1 MNERNSIIGK
11 IDWVTVLIYLALV
24 MIGWFSIFSA
34 RYNEAHPSIFDLTQV
49 YGKQL
54 LWIGG
59 ALLVGFVIL
68 LIDAKFFNVFSLWI
82 YIFFL
87 FCLFAVLVYG
97 TATKGATAWI
107 DLGGGVKLQPSEFA
121 KMATALAV
129 AGYLDRLDVDLQ
141 KRKDQIVTAA
151 LILIPMALVLLQ
163 NDTGS
168 AIVFVSFIFVLYR
181 EGFPGA
187 GWVMVAGVTAI
198 LLFVFTLV
206 WSQKVMYIIL
216 GVLLVLTLTYYLITR
231 KKGIVKML
239 GVFAIAFMF
248 VFSVDYA
255 FNKVL
260 QEHQK
265 NRILVLLGQLDDPK
279 GVGYNVHQSK
289 IAIGSGGFAGKHHR
303 RRRRLLGHQHRG
315 AAICS
320 ALDTNH
326 HPRRATTIDIQPC
339 VWLRHRGHLVCPRG
353 HQYRHDDRLGARHRH
368 PPALPEL
375 RRVEYAGVHHDAGDL
390 RETGCQSIER
400 IMNDFFAVGKN
411 NHSYTEV
418 TPKFLTSNSP
428 RSLIFSS
435 GMTSNAMNAKV
446 INGAYSVDPR
456 RLASA
461 SAFW

>member
-216 GVLLVLTLTYYLITR
+216 GSLLVLTLTYYLITR

-289 IAIGSGGFAGKHHR
+289 IAIGSGGFAGKGFLEGTQTKYDFVPEQHTDFIFCTIGEEGGFLGTSVVV
-303 RRRRLLGHQHRG
+303 LLYVALLIRIIILAERQRSTFSRVYGY
-315 AAICS
+315 AI
-320 ALDTNH
+320 
-326 HPRRATTIDIQPC
+326 
-339 VWLRHRGHLVCPRG
+339 
-353 HQYRHDDRLGARHRH
+353 
-368 PPALPEL
+368 
-375 RRVEYAGVHHDAGDL
+375 AGILFVHVA
-390 RETGCQSIER
+390 IN
-400 IMNDFFAVGKN
+400 I
-411 NHSYTEV
+411 
-418 TPKFLTSNSP
+418 
-428 RSLIFSS
+428 
-435 GMTSNAMNAKV
+435 GMTIGLIPV
-446 INGAYSVDPR
+446 IGIPLPFLSYGGSSMLAFTMMLAIFVKQDAN
-456 RLASA
+456 RLNVL
-461 SAFW
+461 

>member
-11 IDWVTVLIYLALV
+11 IDWTIVLLYLALV

-34 RYNEAHPSIFDLTQV
+34 RYNEAHPSIFDLSQV

-59 ALLVGFVIL
+59 SLLVGFIVL

-82 YIFFL
+82 YIFFI

-97 TATKGATAWI
+97 TATKGATSWI
-107 DLGGGVKLQPSEFA
+107 DLGGGVKFQPSEFA

-141 KRKDQIVTAA
+141 KRKDQIITAA

-187 GWVMVAGVTAI
+187 GWVMAAGVVAI
-198 LLFVFTLV
+198 LLFVLTLV

-216 GVLLVLTLTYYLITR
+216 GSLLALTLTYYLITR
-231 KKGIVKML
+231 KRGIVKML
-239 GVFAIAFMF
+239 GVFAVAFMF

-289 IAIGSGGFAGKHHR
+289 IAIGSGGFAGKGFLEGTQTKYDFVPEQHTDFIFCTIGEEGGFLGTAIVVMLYIA
-303 RRRRLLGHQHRG
+303 LLVRIIILAERQRSTFSRVYGY
-315 AAICS
+315 AI
-320 ALDTNH
+320 
-326 HPRRATTIDIQPC
+326 
-339 VWLRHRGHLVCPRG
+339 
-353 HQYRHDDRLGARHRH
+353 
-368 PPALPEL
+368 
-375 RRVEYAGVHHDAGDL
+375 AGIFFVHVA
-390 RETGCQSIER
+390 IN
-400 IMNDFFAVGKN
+400 I
-411 NHSYTEV
+411 
-418 TPKFLTSNSP
+418 
-428 RSLIFSS
+428 
-435 GMTSNAMNAKV
+435 GMTIGLVPV
-446 INGAYSVDPR
+446 IGIPLPFLSYGGSSMLAFTIMLAIFVKQDAN
-456 RLASA
+456 RLNVL
-461 SAFW
+461 

>member
-107 DLGGGVKLQPSEFA
+107 DLGGGVKFQPSEFA

-239 GVFAIAFMF
+239 GVFAVAFMF

-260 QEHQK
+260 QEHQE

-289 IAIGSGGFAGKHHR
+289 IAIGSGGFAGKGFLEGTQTKYDFVPEQHTDFIFCTIGEEGGFLGTCVVV
-303 RRRRLLGHQHRG
+303 LLYVALLIRIIILAERQRSTFSRVYGY
-315 AAICS
+315 AI
-320 ALDTNH
+320 
-326 HPRRATTIDIQPC
+326 
-339 VWLRHRGHLVCPRG
+339 
-353 HQYRHDDRLGARHRH
+353 
-368 PPALPEL
+368 
-375 RRVEYAGVHHDAGDL
+375 AGILFVHVA
-390 RETGCQSIER
+390 IN
-400 IMNDFFAVGKN
+400 I
-411 NHSYTEV
+411 
-418 TPKFLTSNSP
+418 
-428 RSLIFSS
+428 
-435 GMTSNAMNAKV
+435 GMTIGLVPV
-446 INGAYSVDPR
+446 IGIPLPFLSYGGSSMLAFTMMLAIFVKQDAN
-456 RLASA
+456 RLNVL
-461 SAFW
+461 

>member
-216 GVLLVLTLTYYLITR
+216 GSLLVLTLTYYLITR

-289 IAIGSGGFAGKHHR
+289 IAIGSGGFAGKGFLEGTQTKYDFVPEQHTDFIFCTIGEEGGFLGTSVVV
-303 RRRRLLGHQHRG
+303 LLYVALLIRIIVLAERQRSTFSRVYGY
-315 AAICS
+315 AI
-320 ALDTNH
+320 
-326 HPRRATTIDIQPC
+326 
-339 VWLRHRGHLVCPRG
+339 
-353 HQYRHDDRLGARHRH
+353 
-368 PPALPEL
+368 
-375 RRVEYAGVHHDAGDL
+375 AGILFVHVA
-390 RETGCQSIER
+390 IN
-400 IMNDFFAVGKN
+400 I
-411 NHSYTEV
+411 
-418 TPKFLTSNSP
+418 
-428 RSLIFSS
+428 
-435 GMTSNAMNAKV
+435 GMTIGLVPV
-446 INGAYSVDPR
+446 IGIPLPFLSYGGSSMLAFTMMLAIFVKQDAN
-456 RLASA
+456 RLNVL
-461 SAFW
+461 